1 MFNTINLEVSL
12 KPFKQTD
19 SEYIHNV
26 CYDIFEQWRPLL
38 KNRQKISIMIWVG
51 DGSEI
56 LDYSGNLDEKFE
68 WAYFVGTANRE
79 MCDKNQPK
87 ETSLH
92 LKKQFYIENPPIMTY
107 RILKDIIAEFKT
119 VGKEMYPDSE
129 ILVGETFDIG
139 PEFAISDF
147 KYKRHTEISSGSK
160 LDSFGFVDATA
171 LLSGDSR
178 PYAAYPNGIPNN
190 TPFATFLGKQA
201 NIFLKDMG
209 FDYIWLS
216 NGLGFSA
223 NPWDLTGKIF
233 DGQRF
238 YPEKLKDIRN
248 QIFEFWKL
256 FRDAC
261 PDISIKTRGTNNSV
275 GIDYATDGVPL
286 YDIYNSGFDISPP
299 PNSPWAALNDDFGL
313 EIMGHMTRICELPQN
328 DFVLRYYIHDP
339 WWMNTP
345 WYDRYNGQ
353 PHDIYLPM
361 AISRIKE
368 DGSVQSAEVL
378 NILSID
384 NSRGD
389 RPDNCVL
396 EPLPHI
402 LKAEKD
408 ISDDMAPLVWVY
420 PMREYTTTLT
430 EKHLKEMYFGDNF
443 IKSAINNGLPLNCVV
458 SSDIFLKTNLSIYKK
473 SVLIS
478 PIQINKDVNKKLLKF
493 EKMGGKVI
501 YYGFS
506 ENENE
511 LANKSNFIDL
521 NMDSTTILEKLSE
534 YGYSFKFN
542 RKANINKTI
551 ALTVSRSDN
560 AFIFS
565 CYNPNLTTET
575 LLRFPLGAPI
585 LSGTDTE
592 IINGYSSYHFNMA
605 EHKECRV
612 FVEQDGGVVSLKED
626 PPVNTVYH
634 RKMILKGLNDA
645 TVCVYPEN
653 CEGKILKF
661 SENIGDATPI
671 YIDCFERFEDENN
684 GIYYKG
690 EHISGEL
697 MILLPFKK

>member
-12 KPFKQTD
+12 KPFKRTD

-38 KNRQKISIMIWVG
+38 KNRKKISIMLWVG

-56 LDYSGNLDEKFE
+56 LDYSGNLNEKFE

-79 MCDKNQPK
+79 MCGENEPK

-92 LKKQFYIENPPIMTY
+92 LKKQLYIENPPIMTY
-107 RILKDIIAEFKT
+107 KILKEIISEFKK
-119 VGKEMYPDSE
+119 VGKEIYPCSE

-171 LLSGDSR
+171 LLNGDTRS
-178 PYAAYPNGIPNN
+178 YAAYPNGIPDK
-190 TPFATFLGKQA
+190 TPFATFLGRQA
-201 NIFLKDMG
+201 NVFLKDMG

-233 DGQRF
+233 DGERF
-238 YPEKLKDIRN
+238 YPEKLKDTRT
-248 QIFEFWKL
+248 QVFDFWKL
-256 FRDAC
+256 FREAC
-261 PDISIKTRGTNNSV
+261 PDVAIKTRGTNNSV

-328 DFVLRYYIHDP
+328 DFVFRYYIHDP

-361 AISRIKE
+361 AISRVKE
-368 DGSVQSAEVL
+368 DGSVQSAEIF

-389 RPDNCVL
+389 RPDNCVY

-408 ISDDMAPLVWVY
+408 IADDISPLVWVY
-420 PMREYTTTLT
+420 PMREFTTTLD
-430 EKHLKEMYFGDNF
+430 ENHLKEMYFGDNY
-443 IKSAINNGLPLNCVV
+443 IKKAINNGLPLNCVV

-473 SVLIS
+473 SVLIT
-478 PIQINKDVNKKLLKF
+478 PVQINKDVKAKLLEF
-493 EKMGGKVI
+493 ENLGGKVI
-501 YYGFS
+501 YYGFY
-506 ENENE
+506 ENNRE
-511 LANKSNFIDL
+511 LAYKDNFIDL
-521 NMDSTTILEKLSE
+521 KKPSTVIINKLAE

-542 RKANINKTI
+542 RKADINKTV
-551 ALTVSRSDN
+551 ALTISRSDN

-565 CYNPNLTTET
+565 CYNPNITTET
-575 LLRFPLGAPI
+575 LLRFPLGAPL

-592 IINGYSSYHFNMA
+592 IVNGYSTYRFSMA
-605 EHKECRV
+605 EHRECRV
-612 FVEQDGGVVSLKED
+612 FIEQDGGIVSLKED

-634 RKMILKGLNDA
+634 RKLILKGLKDA
-645 TVCVYPEN
+645 TVCVLPEK
-653 CEGKILKF
+653 CEGEILRF
-661 SENIGDATPI
+661 SKHVQDSTPE
-671 YIDCFERFEDENN
+671 YDNRFIRIEDENI